1 MANVWHDVS
10 SGDAMPDEVNIIVEI
25 PMGSQNKYEIDKDS
39 GLLKLDRVLFSPFHY
54 PGDYGFIPQTLGQ
67 DNDPLDGLVLMSFPT
82 YPMTL
87 INSRPIG
94 VLRMV
99 DNGDSDEKI
108 LCVPVDDIRDADTKD
123 LRDIPKA
130 VRDEIAHFFEVYKQL
145 EKKKVEIHGWG
156 DATEAKKIIQ
166 EGVDRY
172 KEKFSSGTVQA

>member
-10 SGDAMPDEVNIIVEI
+10 SGDNMPDEVNVIVEI

-39 GLLKLDRVLFSPFHY
+39 SLLKLDRVLFSPFHY

-67 DNDPLDGLVLMSFPT
+67 DNDPLDGLVLMNFPT

-99 DNGDSDEKI
+99 DTGDNDEKI
-108 LCVPVDDIRDADTKD
+108 LCVPVDDIRYADTKD
-123 LRDIPKA
+123 LNDVPKA
-130 VRDEIAHFFEVYKQL
+130 VRDEIAHFFEVYKHL
-145 EKKKVEIHGWG
+145 EKKKVEINGWG
-156 DATEAKKIIQ
+156 DAAEAKKIIL
-166 EGVDRY
+166 EGVERY
-172 KEKFSSGTVQA
+172 KEKFSANTAQ